1 MKNVFFYSI
10 LILLTF
16 ISCGKNEKGTTST
29 SSSAEEETGV
39 VIKDTLFY
47 LYETTAQS
55 SDQQEVNLN
64 VIYRFIVKG
73 AAEETIEEKTI
84 EDLNTTEIKP
94 AVTEYLRKL
103 IKKYPKAD
111 LRTLKD
117 QIELSKINKNLSNK
131 HPVEIISLKPTV
143 KFKELIIK

>member
-16 ISCGKNEKGTTST
+16 ISCGKNEKGTAST
-29 SSSAEEETGV
+29 SSSAEEEAGI

-84 EDLNTTEIKP
+84 EDLNATAIKP
-94 AVTEYLRKL
+94 SVTDYLRKL

-111 LRTLKD
+111 LRELKD
-117 QIELSKINKNLSNK
+117 QVELSKVNKNLSSK

>member
-1 MKNVFFYSI
+1 MKSIFFYST

-29 SSSAEEETGV
+29 SLSTEEETGV

-73 AAEETIEEKTI
+73 TAEETIEEKTI
-84 EDLNTTEIKP
+84 EKLNTTEIKP
-94 AVTEYLRKL
+94 TVTTYLREL

-111 LRTLKD
+111 LRALKD
-117 QIELSKINKNLSNK
+117 QVELSEINKNLSSK